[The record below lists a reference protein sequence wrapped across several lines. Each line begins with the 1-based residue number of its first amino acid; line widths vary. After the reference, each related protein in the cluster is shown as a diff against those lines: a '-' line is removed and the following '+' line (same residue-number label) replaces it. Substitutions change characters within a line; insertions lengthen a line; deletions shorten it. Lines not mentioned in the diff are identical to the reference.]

1 MSRSGA
7 IDRID
12 ALLATVSDPAFTAV
26 VRGEPLAIAGSP
38 LLAFWLTSR
47 RETAETL
54 TNVGSITTFTIR
66 GYFRMQVSQ
75 DVRES
80 VELDIW
86 DAIYNIGSA
95 LRGDADLAGNCDDS
109 SVGDA
114 TTGFVSMGGLTF
126 RTITIP
132 FQVDILEETTITP

>member
-54 TNVGSITTFTIR
+54 SNVGSTTTFTIR
-66 GYFRMQVSQ
+66 AYFRMQSSQ

-80 VELDIW
+80 LELDIW

-95 LRGDADLAGNCDDS
+95 LREML
-109 SVGDA
+109 
-114 TTGFVSMGGLTF
+114 
-126 RTITIP
+126 I
-132 FQVDILEETTITP
+132 

>member
-54 TNVGSITTFTIR
+54 SNVGSTTTFTIR
-66 GYFRMQVSQ
+66 AYFRMQSSQ

-80 VELDIW
+80 LELDIW

-95 LRGDADLAGNCDDS
+95 LRGDADLAGHCSDS
-109 SVGDA
+109 RVGAA

-126 RTITIP
+126 RTVTIP
-132 FQVDILEETTITP
+132 FEVDILEETTITP

>member
-54 TNVGSITTFTIR
+54 SNVGSTTTFTIR
-66 GYFRMQVSQ
+66 AYFRMQSSQ

-80 VELDIW
+80 LELDIW
-86 DAIYNIGSA
+86 DALYNIGSA
-95 LRGDADLAGNCDDS
+95 LRGDADLAGHCSDS

-126 RTITIP
+126 RTVTIP
-132 FQVDILEETTITP
+132 FEVDILEETTITP